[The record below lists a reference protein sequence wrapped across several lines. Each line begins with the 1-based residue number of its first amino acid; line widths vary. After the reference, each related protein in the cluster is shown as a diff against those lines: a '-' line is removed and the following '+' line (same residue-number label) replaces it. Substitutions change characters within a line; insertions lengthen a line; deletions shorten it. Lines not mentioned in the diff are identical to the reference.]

1 MQTWAGCAV
10 PEDRLY
16 DVDLDVWVRI
26 EGQLARIGMTDVA
39 QTRMGRLVQ
48 LSWKAE
54 GRRVERG
61 RPLSV
66 LESAK
71 WVGPI
76 CTPLSGTVVATNEA
90 TFAQDIAAANR
101 DPYEA
106 GWLYLIAFD
115 TPEELEGL
123 LGPEDA
129 YRHYRALIDREGIQ
143 CFRCAE

>member
-16 DVDLDVWVRI
+16 DVELDVWVRV
-26 EGQLARIGMTDVA
+26 EGNAARIGMTDVA

-48 LSWKAE
+48 LSWKPE
-54 GRRVERG
+54 GRHVERG

-76 CTPLSGTVVATNEA
+76 CAPLSGTIIATNEA
-90 TFAQDIAAANR
+90 TFKKK
-101 DPYEA
+101 Y
-106 GWLYLIAFD
+106 
-115 TPEELEGL
+115 
-123 LGPEDA
+123 
-129 YRHYRALIDREGIQ
+129 
-143 CFRCAE
+143 

>member
-16 DVDLDVWVRI
+16 DVELDVWVRV
-26 EGQLARIGMTDVA
+26 EGDIARIGMTDVA

-48 LSWKAE
+48 LSWKRE
-54 GRRVERG
+54 GRHVERG

-71 WVGPI
+71 WVGPMCAPI
-76 CTPLSGTVVATNEA
+76 SGTIVATNEP
-90 TFAQDIAAANR
+90 TFCADIAAANR
-101 DPYEA
+101 DPYET
-106 GWLYLIAFD
+106 GWLYQIAYD
-115 TPEELEGL
+115 TPSELEVL
-123 LGPEDA
+123 LGPEEA
-129 YRHYRALIDREGIQ
+129 YRHYRALIDREKIQ